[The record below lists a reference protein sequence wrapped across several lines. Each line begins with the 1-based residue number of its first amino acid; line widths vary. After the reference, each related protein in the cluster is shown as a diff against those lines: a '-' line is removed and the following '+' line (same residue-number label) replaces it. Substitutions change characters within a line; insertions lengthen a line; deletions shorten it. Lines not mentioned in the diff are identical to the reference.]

1 MQGKRDIGRWVMRGK
16 RDYVPVIRGISVAVL
31 TGVYDA
37 VSKLNNKA
45 NLCASNQS
53 FISNEFNL
61 LKFILYSSFNNRN
74 RKLQT
79 FVSHSNSI

>member
-16 RDYVPVIRGISVAVL
+16 RDSVPVIRGISVAVL

-61 LKFILYSSFNNRN
+61 LNFILIIQQSQPETSN
-74 RKLQT
+74 